1 MVMKI
6 RQIGNSRG
14 VILPAPYLSALRV
27 DQELEMRLEGE
38 RIILEAPSVLR
49 ENWFRGY
56 LADAD
61 SNEWDTAP
69 ELSGDDEWEW

>member
-14 VILPAPYLSALRV
+14 VILPAPYLAAIRV
-27 DQELEMRLEGE
+27 NQELEMRLEGE

-49 ENWFRGY
+49 ENWFQGY
-56 LADAD
+56 LPD
-61 SNEWDTAP
+61 SDSSEWDLAGD
-69 ELSGDDEWEW
+69 LSGDGDWAW